1 MEQLVSSGPGP
12 KGPGQIKK
20 KKKKATSSKRQA
32 SSATKKTQLKCIN
45 NLERDNMPYFREED
59 KDNRDQSWS
68 QAAPDVLVLA
78 IQTIDQECFK
88 QIQDD
93 KTPLGNLR
101 HRLDLILNSNHW
113 NKKRDAS

>member
-1 MEQLVSSGPGP
+1 MPHFREQD
-12 KGPGQIKK
+12 
-20 KKKKATSSKRQA
+20 
-32 SSATKKTQLKCIN
+32 KKT
-45 NLERDNMPYFREED
+45 RDR
-59 KDNRDQSWS
+59 SWS
-68 QAAPDVLVLA
+68 DEARAVLVLA

-113 NKKRDAS
+113 NDKRMDEREARNEPAWRAAQERKNA